1 MMFVNTNRS
10 ITSFEIMWFG
20 QTISLIGSSM
30 SGFALTIWAWKE
42 TGQATTMVLAGI
54 SGLIPSMLVGLVAGV
69 LIDRWDRKW
78 VMIVSDLAAGLS
90 SVMILLL
97 YSTGHLQIGY
107 LYLTSAIAGAAGTF
121 QYLAYT
127 ASITLMLPKEQY
139 ARASGLQ
146 SLSQYG
152 SKIGAPIIAGILITI
167 IGISGI
173 LLIDIVTFLFAVSTL
188 LFIHVPNPTQTSE
201 AKASRGTFL
210 QEAAV
215 GFRYIFGRP
224 GLLGLLLIILSFSTA
239 ESLGYPLIVPMIL
252 ARTGNNELILGTVQ
266 SVLGIGGVIGAVLLT
281 IWGGPRRKVYGVLVG
296 VALTGLLGD
305 ALMGIGQSLPVWL
318 TAAIFLEVFIPIFY
332 GSYQAIW
339 QSKIGP
345 EVQGRVFAARDLM
358 VNIAQPISM
367 ILTGLLSDRVLE
379 PALMPNGSL
388 APTLGGLV
396 GTGPGAGMGLLLVIA
411 GLLSTLAGLAGFA
424 FASVREVEIRLPDY
438 QPMTE
443 SVVP

>member
-1 MMFVNTNRS
+1 MIFVNTNRY
-10 ITSFEIMWFG
+10 ITSFGILWFG

-30 SGFALTIWAWKE
+30 SGFALMIWAWKE
-42 TGQATTMVLAGI
+42 TGQATAMVLTGI
-54 SGLIPSMLVGLVAGV
+54 SGLIPSIIVSLVAGV

-78 VMIVSDLAAGLS
+78 VMILSDLTVGFS

-97 YSTGHLQIGY
+97 YSTGQLQIWH
-107 LYLTSAIAGAAGTF
+107 LYISSAIAGAAGTF
-121 QYLAYT
+121 QYLAYS
-127 ASITLMLPKEQY
+127 ASVTLMLPKEQY

-152 SKIGAPIIAGILITI
+152 SKIGAPIIAGILITL

-173 LLIDIVTFLFAVSTL
+173 LLIDIFTFMFAVGTL
-188 LFIHVPNPTQTSE
+188 FFIPVPNPSRTPE

-215 GFRYIFGRP
+215 GFRYIFARP

-252 ARTGNNELILGTVQ
+252 ARTGNNEIILGTVQ
-266 SVLGIGGVIGAVLLT
+266 SVLGVGGVIGALLLT

-318 TAAIFLEVFIPIFY
+318 TAAIFLEVFIPVFY

-339 QSKIGP
+339 QSKIAP
-345 EVQGRVFAARDLM
+345 EIQGRVFAARDLM
-358 VNIAQPISM
+358 VNIAQPVSM

-379 PALMPNGSL
+379 PALMPDGSL
-388 APTLGGLV
+388 APILGGLV

-411 GLLSTLAGLAGFA
+411 GLLSAFAGLAGFA
-424 FASVREVEIRLPDY
+424 FVSVREVEIRLPDD
-438 QPMTE
+438 QSLTKTMPT
-443 SVVP
+443 